1 MNKINFK
8 IETYEKSNALEIGGI
23 FFDSSILIKL
33 IVDGEDVIQSKMDG
47 DALLNFDAF
56 FNSTKKDGRYL
67 LFTSLT
73 GIADDGGWDYIE
85 VKHQYQEVLI
95 NFTYSNYKFDFK
107 FSKKQYLEE
116 VEKTK
121 LNIELIKRDKKHL
134 TLEPRFI
141 VYPE

>member
-1 MNKINFK
+1 
-8 IETYEKSNALEIGGI
+8 
-23 FFDSSILIKL
+23 
-33 IVDGEDVIQSKMDG
+33 MDG